1 MSGNELRLWIG
12 DGLAL
17 FGTAILVLSVYGIV
31 RMPDIYSRLQ
41 AASKAGVAGV
51 TPILLAVALLGGG
64 ELLGRTILV
73 GAFLLLTTPVS
84 AHILAR
90 AAFLT
95 GEETAPG
102 TRDETKSMPG
112 GGSWTSRP

>member
-1 MSGNELRLWIG
+1 MNWNELRLWVG

-31 RMPDIYSRLQ
+31 RMPDIYSRLH

-51 TPILLAVALLGGG
+51 MPILLAVALLGGA

-73 GAFLLLTTPVS
+73 AAFLLLTTPVS

-95 GEETAPG
+95 GEEMAPG
-102 TRDETKSMPG
+102 TLDESRSLPEEG
-112 GGSWTSRP
+112 ERTSSL